1 MCSPKTIVTAA
12 VAVLL
17 SISSYA
23 QGPYLGVF
31 NSLKGIGA
39 ALELPAKDPS
49 EFNSFAL
56 YAEIFGIPTGRCS
69 EPGVKFNWSHN
80 FILWNTEKDSTVYS
94 IYAGPGISC
103 GYMRDF
109 ELGKRKDKS
118 LVLTKKPGVMTAL
131 SGTGGAR
138 FSFSGR
144 IALDLSFT
152 LDLGIFV
159 RRDEALNNFDLNLY
173 RNGLAQSLYPQL
185 SILVLL

>member
-1 MCSPKTIVTAA
+1 
-12 VAVLL
+12 
-17 SISSYA
+17 
-23 QGPYLGVF
+23 
-31 NSLKGIGA
+31 
-39 ALELPAKDPS
+39 
-49 EFNSFAL
+49 
-56 YAEIFGIPTGRCS
+56 
-69 EPGVKFNWSHN
+69 
-80 FILWNTEKDSTVYS
+80 
-94 IYAGPGISC
+94 
-103 GYMRDF
+103 MRDF

>member
-39 ALELPAKDPS
+39 ALELPAKDSS

-80 FILWNTEKDSTVYS
+80 FILWDTEKDSTVYS